1 MNSEVK
7 TVNILSTIKPKSVAF
22 LNASR
27 HNRIA
32 SGDNRIASG
41 NNRIA
46 SGNNRIVSG
55 NNRIVLL
62 LQNLI
67 RARIHEV
74 LYKET
79 EKDLIANSVT

>member
-7 TVNILSTIKPKSVAF
+7 TVNILSTIKAKNVAF
-22 LNASR
+22 L
-27 HNRIA
+27 IA
-32 SGDNRIASG
+32 SGNNRIASG

-46 SGNNRIVSG
+46 SGNNGIASR

-62 LQNLI
+62 LQNFI

-74 LYKET
+74 LYKAT